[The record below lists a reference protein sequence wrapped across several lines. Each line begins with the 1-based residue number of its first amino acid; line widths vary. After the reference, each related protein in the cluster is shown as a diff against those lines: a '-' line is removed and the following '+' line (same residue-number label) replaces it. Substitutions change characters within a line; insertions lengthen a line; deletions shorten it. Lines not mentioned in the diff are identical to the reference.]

1 LDVICEK
8 KQIIM
13 PWKETTTM
21 EQKIE
26 FICEWRTGKYTITEL
41 CKNFEISRPTAYKLI
56 DRFEKQGFEGLR
68 EQSRTP
74 RKHPNETNE
83 DVIKRILKLKAKYPL
98 WGAKK
103 IKKLLFND
111 FTRDDI
117 PSVVTIH
124 NILKRNGLVCPQ
136 KRLRRVKPVH
146 PVFDPK
152 ECNEVWSADYKGKF
166 LMRNK
171 IYCHPLTIAD
181 SKSRFLFTAKG
192 HYHETLKYT
201 KAEFTKVFRK
211 YGIPQQIHTD
221 NGSPFGSV
229 RAIQRFTQ
237 LSYWFIELGIM
248 PVFSDPAHPEQNGRH
263 ERMHRDLKAA
273 CAKPAAYDLKTQQR
287 SLNHFVKEYN
297 HIRPHE
303 ALGMGTPASIHSFS
317 TRPFPERIPQFD
329 YESNM
334 KILKVTQNGA
344 IRWKSYYWV
353 YLTAAL
359 KGKYVGIEDLGNGI
373 WKVFYRNI
381 FLGYFNENELRTK
394 EKSIRLETNLV

>member
-1 LDVICEK
+1 
-8 KQIIM
+8 M

-41 CKNFEISRPTAYKLI
+41 CKAFEISRPTAYKFI
-56 DRFEKQGFEGLR
+56 ARFEKEGYEGLR
-68 EQSRTP
+68 ELSRKP
-74 RKHPNETNE
+74 RGKHPNSTNE
-83 DVIKRILKLKAKYPL
+83 KIINGILQLKEKHKL

-103 IKKLLFND
+103 IRILLFND
-111 FTRDDI
+111 FPKNEV

-124 NILKRNGLVCPQ
+124 NILKKHGLVCPQ
-136 KRLRRVKPVH
+136 KRLRRVKPVY
-146 PVFDPK
+146 PIFDPK
-152 ECNEVWSADYKGKF
+152 QCNEVWSADYKGKF
-166 LMRNK
+166 LMGNK
-171 IYCHPLTIAD
+171 VYCHPLTIAD

-192 HYHETLKYT
+192 HYKETLKNA

-211 YGIPQQIHTD
+211 YGIPKQLHTD

-237 LSYWFIELGIM
+237 LSYWFIELGIT

-273 CAKPAAYDLKTQQR
+273 CAKPSAYDLKAQQR
-287 SLNHFVKEYN
+287 RLNHFVKEYN

-303 ALGMGTPASIHSFS
+303 ALGMKTPASVHNFS
-317 TRPFPERIPQFD
+317 TRPFPEKIPNFD
-329 YESNM
+329 YKSTL

-359 KGKYVGIEDLGNGI
+359 KGKYVGIEELGNGI
-373 WKVFYRNI
+373 WKVFYRDV
-381 FLGYFNENELRTK
+381 FLGFFNETQLRNK

>member
-1 LDVICEK
+1 
-8 KQIIM
+8 M
-13 PWKETTTM
+13 PWKERTTM

-56 DRFEKQGFEGLR
+56 DRFERQGYEGLR

-74 RKHPNETNE
+74 WKHPNATNE
-83 DVIKRILKLKAKYPL
+83 IVIEKILFYKDKHKK

-103 IKKLLFND
+103 IRILLFND
-111 FTRDDI
+111 FIPEAI
-117 PSVVTIH
+117 PSVVTVH
-124 NILKRNGLVCPQ
+124 NILKRNGLVNPQ

-146 PVFDPK
+146 PIFDPK

-166 LMRNK
+166 LMGNK

-181 SKSRFLFTAKG
+181 SKSRFLFSAKG
-192 HYHETLKYT
+192 HYKETLKSV

-211 YGIPQQIHTD
+211 FGIPKQIHTD

-229 RAIQRFTQ
+229 RAIRRFTQ
-237 LSYWFIELGIM
+237 LSYWFIELGII

-273 CAKPAAYDLKTQQR
+273 CAKPAAYDLKAQQR
-287 SLNHFVKEYN
+287 SLNRFVKEYN

-303 ALGMGTPASIHSFS
+303 ALGMKSHAFVHNYS
-317 TRPFPERIPQFD
+317 TRPFPERISIFD
-329 YESNM
+329 YNSNM
-334 KILKVTQNGA
+334 KVLKVTQNGA

-359 KGKYVGIEDLGNGI
+359 KGKYVGIQDIGNGI
-373 WKVFYRNI
+373 WKVFYRNV
-381 FLGYFNENELRTK
+381 FLGYFNENELRNKKT
-394 EKSIRLETNLV
+394 SIRLETNLV